1 MSKTL
6 EQLFDKARVNGESN
20 KNGRIRFYGPGY
32 TDTSDLQ
39 EQWHVIDKGNHEKF
53 ELRHWGT
60 VILAVEHGGITDI
73 YGESNSD
80 RDALNQAL
88 NYLNTNLHVHFYPSC
103 SELELHVNGTDEV
116 LKTI

>member
-6 EQLFDKARVNGESN
+6 EQLFVKASQKGESN
-20 KNGRIRFYGPGY
+20 KNGRPAMYGGTGY
-32 TDTSDLQ
+32 LQ

-60 VILAVEHGGITDI
+60 VILAVEHGAITDI

-80 RDALNQAL
+80 RDALNQAFNWL
-88 NYLNTNLHVHFYPSC
+88 GISEHAHYYPSRG
-103 SELELHVNGTDEV
+103 ELEIHQNGTDTLLQTV
-116 LKTI
+116 